1 MTNKKLNPKQVAKI
15 EGTITRYR
23 KYWHDMNHAV
33 SMMYYVSIRSHMPEE
48 MDAYV
53 DGIIETAY
61 QMAFPEARLFAYS
74 LINLKDKIKARKIAS
89 LKDHETKTKFYSIRM
104 SEAEYKAVLK
114 FLKDKRAE

>member
-1 MTNKKLNPKQVAKI
+1 MTNKKLNEKQVAKI
-15 EGTITRYR
+15 EGTIVRYR
-23 KYWHDMNHAV
+23 QYWHDMNHAV
-33 SMMYYVSIRSHMPEE
+33 NMMYHVSIRSHMPEE

-74 LINLKDKIKARKIAS
+74 LLNLKDRIKAKKIEW
-89 LKDHETKTKFYSIRM
+89 LKDHDTKTKFYSIRM

-114 FLKDKRAE
+114 FLKEMRAK